1 MTAIQSTGASST
13 LSKERWSA
21 YSWPIIQKHVFRLQ
35 MRIAKAEREGKKGRV
50 KALQRLLTSSFY
62 AKCIAVKRVTNS
74 KGAKT
79 PGIDGVVWRT
89 DLQKTQAI
97 SKLKRRGYKP
107 QPLRRI
113 YIPKKTGK
121 VRPISMPVM
130 VDRAMQALYLIALEP
145 IVEERADANAYGFR
159 LKRSALDAIEQC
171 FIVLGRSK
179 SATFVLEGDIRSCFD
194 QISHDW
200 LLENI
205 PMDKTILRKFL
216 KAGFMENGQLYP
228 TKEGTPQG
236 GVISP
241 ALTLMA
247 LSGLEGKILPTS
259 RGQKAREKINFVAYA
274 DDFIVTS
281 ATEELLKERV
291 IPTLRESLKPVG
303 LELSLEKTKITSIEK
318 GFDFLGFNI
327 RKYKNGKLLIKPSK
341 ENIKAFQKEVKN
353 LIRRGL
359 AWSTEQLIYAL
370 NEKITGWTN
379 YYRCAVSSRVFSRV
393 DHEIFQALKWWSFK
407 RHPRKGKRWIINKY
421 YTRYRSNN
429 WKFYCM
435 TKDKNG
441 NLTPLY
447 LKNAAETKIRRHI
460 KIQAKAN
467 PFNPLYKYYFVKR
480 RKVMKDCCL
489 FNNIADS
496 AGLNL
501 QPS

>member
-1 MTAIQSTGASST
+1 MTAIQSTVASST

-97 SKLKRRGYKP
+97 SKLKRRSYKP

-194 QISHDW
+194 QIRYCVH
-200 LLENI
+200 
-205 PMDKTILRKFL
+205 R
-216 KAGFMENGQLYP
+216 
-228 TKEGTPQG
+228 
-236 GVISP
+236 
-241 ALTLMA
+241 
-247 LSGLEGKILPTS
+247 
-259 RGQKAREKINFVAYA
+259 
-274 DDFIVTS
+274 
-281 ATEELLKERV
+281 
-291 IPTLRESLKPVG
+291 
-303 LELSLEKTKITSIEK
+303 
-318 GFDFLGFNI
+318 
-327 RKYKNGKLLIKPSK
+327 
-341 ENIKAFQKEVKN
+341 
-353 LIRRGL
+353 
-359 AWSTEQLIYAL
+359 
-370 NEKITGWTN
+370 
-379 YYRCAVSSRVFSRV
+379 
-393 DHEIFQALKWWSFK
+393 QA
-407 RHPRKGKRWIINKY
+407 
-421 YTRYRSNN
+421 
-429 WKFYCM
+429 
-435 TKDKNG
+435 
-441 NLTPLY
+441 
-447 LKNAAETKIRRHI
+447 
-460 KIQAKAN
+460 
-467 PFNPLYKYYFVKR
+467 
-480 RKVMKDCCL
+480 
-489 FNNIADS
+489 
-496 AGLNL
+496 
-501 QPS
+501 